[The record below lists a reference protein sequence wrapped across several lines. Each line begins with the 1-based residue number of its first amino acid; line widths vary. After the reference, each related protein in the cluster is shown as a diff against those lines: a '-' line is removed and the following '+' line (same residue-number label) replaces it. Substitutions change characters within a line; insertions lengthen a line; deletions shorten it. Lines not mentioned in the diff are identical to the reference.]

1 MLRLFLT
8 AVAASVLLLTSAPAS
23 SAQQGDP
30 DEGAHWTRPEVV
42 VQLRAVGKQ
51 GQPFEGL
58 KPEDL
63 RVTVEGQ
70 PQNLL
75 YFLRRTAEPLHVVI
89 MLDASASQELVLPQI
104 QPAAAEFV
112 SALLREGRNDAAV
125 VSFTD
130 EAKVLQGLTADATSV
145 RRAIGSVRFIPPPGY
160 TGGGILISGRPP
172 KKPDPALRAAM
183 TAIWDSLASVCDE
196 LFAQAKEGPRAVLL
210 VSDGVDTT
218 SGSKRDKAVERLF
231 REGGSGFRSR
241 I

>member
-75 YFLRRTAEPLHVVI
+75 YFLRRTDGPPHVGIMPEP
-89 MLDASASQELVLPQI
+89 
-104 QPAAAEFV
+104 
-112 SALLREGRNDAAV
+112 
-125 VSFTD
+125 
-130 EAKVLQGLTADATSV
+130 
-145 RRAIGSVRFIPPPGY
+145 
-160 TGGGILISGRPP
+160 
-172 KKPDPALRAAM
+172 RAAH
-183 TAIWDSLASVCDE
+183 
-196 LFAQAKEGPRAVLL
+196 
-210 VSDGVDTT
+210 GVV
-218 SGSKRDKAVERLF
+218 A
-231 REGGSGFRSR
+231 
-241 I
+241 